1 MYTLMGVFQIY
12 QIISSSLLLGFETTI
27 TLCDISENVED
38 VKEED
43 KLELSSAKLS
53 SFSLG

>member
-27 TLCDISENVED
+27 TLCDISESVED

-43 KLELSSAKLS
+43 KFELSSAKLS
-53 SFSLG
+53 SFS